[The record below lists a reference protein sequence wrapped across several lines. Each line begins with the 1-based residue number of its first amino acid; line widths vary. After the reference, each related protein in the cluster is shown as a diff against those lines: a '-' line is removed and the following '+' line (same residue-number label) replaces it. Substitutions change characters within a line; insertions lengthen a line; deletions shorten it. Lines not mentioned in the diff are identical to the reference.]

1 MNCFTKLILKIKL
14 LFIKDI
20 EMLPDKLKEVFWTE
34 AESNYKIYKNSFM
47 LKIMKEKQKETQK

>member
-1 MNCFTKLILKIKL
+1 MFYEIDIKNQTI
-14 LFIKDI
+14 IKDI